1 MPPPAG
7 ANLASL
13 GYQPM
18 RRRSS
23 AANVLDVTDIV
34 NEAFKKVDINGDGKL
49 SPAEI
54 ATSLKELLSLKDPV
68 NDADCICHA
77 IDKDQDGYISIDEF
91 HDFIHPTIL
100 HHLGDG
106 KEIEVDRCLS
116 DAMSEVLLL
125 AKKERDNI
133 IQAFMETEKAIASD
147 LGPATASGKFLN
159 KSWMH
164 KLYEDFYNNPTADD
178 APTYRAARGDYLK
191 MKLRDLIQQEEKA
204 NNKPE
209 PKQNFNPWARRRSSE
224 GTSLE
229 VEKKREA
236 FRQAIQAPDHDGIVA
251 KFASSWLEKIEG
263 GDSSRASSK
272 ENCARG

>member
-54 ATSLKELLSLKDPV
+54 SASLKELLSLKDPV

-77 IDKDQDGYISIDEF
+77 IDTDNDGFVSIDEF

-100 HHLGDG
+100 SHLADG

-116 DAMSEVLLL
+116 DAMSKVLLE

-133 IQAFMETEKAIASD
+133 IQAFMETEKAIAD
-147 LGPATASGKFLN
+147 EGAMTASGKFLN

-164 KLYEDFYNNPTADD
+164 KLYDDFYNNPTADD

-191 MKLRDLIQQEEKA
+191 MKLRELIQQEEKA
-204 NNKPE
+204 NNKKPE
-209 PKQNFNPWARRRSSE
+209 PKKNFNPWERRRSSA
-224 GTSLE
+224 GDID
-229 VEKKREA
+229 VEKKRNA
-236 FRQAIQAPDHDGIVA
+236 FRQSIQAPDDEGIVA
-251 KFASSWLEKIEG
+251 KFASSWLAKIEG
-263 GDSSRASSK
+263 GDTSRTTSK